1 MMKSTSQVEELESLT
16 AASVEGMKRGGLKP
30 IDWEVYIDS
39 STNELWANVWFED
52 GPTLNNRRKAALAM
66 LTRDIAEKATTLSG
80 CVNAHHEHDV
90 GDNGIAVW
98 WWRDS

>member
-1 MMKSTSQVEELESLT
+1 MKSTSQLEELESLT
-16 AASVEGMKRGGLKP
+16 AASVKSMKRGGLKP

-52 GPTLNNRRKAALAM
+52 GPNLDGRRKVALAM
-66 LTRDIAEKATTLSG
+66 FAGDIAEKATTLTG
-80 CVNAHHEHDV
+80 YVNVHHEHDV

-98 WWRDS
+98 WWKDS